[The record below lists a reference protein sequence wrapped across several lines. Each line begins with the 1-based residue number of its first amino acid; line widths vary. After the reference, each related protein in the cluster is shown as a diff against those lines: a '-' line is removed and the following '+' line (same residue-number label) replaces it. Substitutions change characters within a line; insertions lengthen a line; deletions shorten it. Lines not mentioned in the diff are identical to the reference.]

1 MRILVVIWV
10 EWQCGQVEIV
20 VGKRPE
26 LSGMSGAEAAGVV
39 VVAVAAVTGVAV
51 TNGGSSPN
59 VVVFAEPTF

>member
-1 MRILVVIWV
+1 M
-10 EWQCGQVEIV
+10 EWQCGHAGIV

-26 LSGMSGAEAAGVV
+26 LSGMSGAEAADGAAV
-39 VVAVAAVTGVAV
+39 VVAMTAVTGVAV

>member
-1 MRILVVIWV
+1 MVIWV
-10 EWQCGQVEIV
+10 EWQCGHAGIV

-26 LSGMSGAEAAGVV
+26 LSGMSGAEAADGAA

-59 VVVFAEPTF
+59 NVVVFAEPTF